1 MLLIFLMVVIK
12 NMKIASF
19 IQEIEMCRC
28 FVVDNWL
35 SVYKQTYEIQLIE

>member
-28 FVVDNWL
+28 FVVD
-35 SVYKQTYEIQLIE
+35 